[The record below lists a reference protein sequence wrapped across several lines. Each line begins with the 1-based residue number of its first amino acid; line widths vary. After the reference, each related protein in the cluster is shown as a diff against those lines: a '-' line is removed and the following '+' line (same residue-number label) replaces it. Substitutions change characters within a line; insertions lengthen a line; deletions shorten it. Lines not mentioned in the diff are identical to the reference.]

1 MKAFLRS
8 YGAHAL
14 AYALSA
20 LTVVAGLPAPLQ
32 TVLGPHAG
40 QIVGV
45 AGILLTAAHNTDA
58 VVNKPGAPSITTV
71 AKVLAFIAIMVMVAP
86 VLTACTTVQG
96 FFASPAAP
104 VVVTVGVD
112 VAVAAAE
119 QNGVKASDINRIAK
133 IALAANASTSTT
145 LGAVAAVVNGE
156 IATLNL
162 PPLDVAAA
170 NALELVISQT
180 IQAKVGDNPDL
191 VAARADVA
199 QVLQAVITATGG

>member
-1 MKAFLRS
+1 MKSFLRS

-20 LTVVAGLPAPLQ
+20 LTIVAGLPAPMQ
-32 TVLGPHAG
+32 SALGPHAG

-58 VVNKPGAPSITTV
+58 VMNKPGAPSVTTV
-71 AKVLAFIAIMVMVAP
+71 AKVLAFIAIMVMVSP

-96 FFASPAAP
+96 FFASPQST

-112 VAVAAAE
+112 VAVATAE
-119 QNGVKASDINRIAK
+119 QHGVKASDINRVAK
-133 IALAANASTSTT
+133 IALAANASTSAS
-145 LGAVAAVVNGE
+145 LGAVSAVVNSE
-156 IATLNL
+156 MAQLNL
-162 PPLDVAAA
+162 PPLDMVAA
-170 NALELVISQT
+170 NALEALVSQA
-180 IQAKVGDNPDL
+180 IQAKVGNNPDL
-191 VAARADVA
+191 AAAQADVS

>member
-20 LTVVAGLPAPLQ
+20 LTIVADLPAPMQ
-32 TVLGPHAG
+32 AVLGPHAG
-40 QIVGV
+40 QIVGG
-45 AGILLTAAHNTDA
+45 AGILLTAIHNTDA
-58 VVNKPGAPSITTV
+58 VVNAPGGPSVTTV
-71 AKVLAFIAIMVMVAP
+71 AKVLAFMAIMVMVSP
-86 VLTACTTVQG
+86 VLTACATVQG
-96 FFASPAAP
+96 FFALPAAP
-104 VVVTVGVD
+104 VVITVGVD

-133 IALAANASTSTT
+133 IALAANASTSAT
-145 LGAVAAVVNGE
+145 LGAVSAVVNTE
-156 IATLNL
+156 IAQLNL

-170 NALELVISQT
+170 NALELVISQA
-180 IQAKVGDNPDL
+180 IQAKVGNNPDL
-191 VAARADVA
+191 VTAQADVA